1 MNHSKNTHALEEL
14 IADYLNGHLS
24 DTDVQ
29 RLNLAITQD
38 SQLRE
43 MVEFERSIQS
53 SITAEQATPTYVP
66 QFAGIVDRLDTRSGS
81 LTSRWTTW
89 GGASVAAALL
99 VVVVV
104 DYLPQPEQPIN
115 EFETLSNIPTTYD
128 KPVLRIVNKDNLD
141 ESALTTLLNDY
152 DLKIIKRYP
161 GTNAIDVISNKSTRL
176 ELIAKQLKKDRRV
189 KFTQLKQGQ

>member
-1 MNHSKNTHALEEL
+1 MSHSKNTHPLEGL

-29 RLNLAITQD
+29 RFNVAITED

-53 SITAEQATPTYVP
+53 SVAKEQAAPTYAP
-66 QFAGIVDRLDTRSGS
+66 QFADIVDRLDARPGS
-81 LTSRWTTW
+81 LTSRWTAW

-104 DYLPQPEQPIN
+104 AYLPPPEQPIN
-115 EFETLSNIPTTYD
+115 EFETLSDISVTYD
-128 KPVLRIVNKDNLD
+128 KPVLRIVNKDDLD

-161 GTNAIDVISNKSTRL
+161 GTNAMDVISNKSTRL
-176 ELIAKQLKKDRRV
+176 ELIARQLEKDQRV
-189 KFTQLKQGQ
+189 KFIQLKQGQ